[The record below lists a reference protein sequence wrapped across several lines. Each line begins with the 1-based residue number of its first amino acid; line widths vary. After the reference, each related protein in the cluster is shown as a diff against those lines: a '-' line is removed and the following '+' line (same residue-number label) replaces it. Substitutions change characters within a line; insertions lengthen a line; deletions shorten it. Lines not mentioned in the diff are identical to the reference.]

1 MMSSA
6 SVESQVLQEPDHIV
20 ALLEAC
26 DDRLPHSAAKL
37 SKAKAKERMR
47 VKVKVKE
54 HARAMGRVRAK
65 KMVRENVV
73 VAAIDEIIRWT
84 AWLSQSQRLRVGRE
98 LYWTVV

>member
-1 MMSSA
+1 MVRA
-6 SVESQVLQEPDHIV
+6 D
-20 ALLEAC
+20 LEVRGKLRAM
-26 DDRLPHSAAKL
+26 AKETGHVRVRWKVIARA
-37 SKAKAKERMR
+37 KAKAKERMR